1 MSWAAFGE
9 TFVTL
14 FVITDPVGNAPS
26 SSRSRTAS
34 TPRERQR
41 AAIRAVIAAGALIL
55 GFAIFG
61 ELVLRYLDVSIESL
75 SIAGGLLLLLVA
87 LEMLRGT
94 DFPTG
99 DSEDVAL
106 VPLAT
111 PLVAGPGAIATAIVL
126 WREHPHAGG
135 HAAVILAILAAVT
148 CVGLALLVAERLDA
162 LARTRRSSRSS
173 TRVFGLLLS
182 AIAVQLVVN
191 GVLSSPMPPQPSR
204 ASAFDSDCRVVSI
217 PACRSPSR
225 ATRSSTAAIVNA
237 AGSRSGTTSSHVER
251 RRHRR
256 ARPRAHRVDRRD
268 RLALAVLVRV
278 DQHAAAPRLR
288 PLPSSRASGC
298 ARTIAAATSSANARE
313 SS

>member
-14 FVITDPVGNAPS
+14 FVITDPLGNAPIFLAIT
-26 SSRSRTAS
+26 RRLA
-34 TPRERQR
+34 PAERQQAAVR
-41 AAIRAVIAAGALIL
+41 AALAAGTLIL

-99 DSEDVAL
+99 DSDDLAL

-111 PLVAGPGAIATAIVL
+111 PLVAGPGAIATAMVL
-126 WREHPHAGG
+126 WRNHPHAGG
-135 HAAVILAILAAVT
+135 HLAVILAILAAVA
-148 CVGLALLVAERLDA
+148 CVGITLLMAERL
-162 LARTRRSSRSS
+162 TRAVNPAFFAFL

-191 GVLSSPMPPQPSR
+191 G
-204 ASAFDSDCRVVSI
+204 
-217 PACRSPSR
+217 
-225 ATRSSTAAIVNA
+225 IV
-237 AGSRSGTTSSHVER
+237 GLT
-251 RRHRR
+251 
-256 ARPRAHRVDRRD
+256 
-268 RLALAVLVRV
+268 
-278 DQHAAAPRLR
+278 
-288 PLPSSRASGC
+288 
-298 ARTIAAATSSANARE
+298 
-313 SS
+313 